1 MNRAIPS
8 AAEGAPAMGSDATIE
23 ALALEGFDRAPEVIH
38 VPAPQPAAGEVL
50 VRVHAASVNAFD
62 TFVAMGMAKAFMSY
76 EFPAVIGQ
84 DVAGVVEAVGD
95 GVEGFRNGDRVFGT
109 NGSKGAVHDGTFAEL
124 ATPLAA
130 ALATTPDAVDHQQ
143 AGSLGVAGTTAMSAV
158 DAIDPSRGATV
169 LIVGATGGVG
179 TFAIQLAAARG
190 ANVIATIRPGD
201 EDVVTG
207 LGAAETVDYSNN
219 VIGAVR
225 ERYPD
230 GIDAVIDL
238 VNRDPGEFGALAGL
252 VRAGGRAVSALGG
265 AGEGSQVDGIS
276 VQNIGSD
283 PSHLGVLASM
293 IEEGKLTTAIKRT
306 YALSDAAQALTDF
319 ADLHTVGKLVI
330 TMPVV

>member
-1 MNRAIPS
+1 
-8 AAEGAPAMGSDATIE
+8 MGIDTTIE

-38 VPAPQPAAGEVL
+38 VPAPEPAAGEVL

-62 TFVAMGMAKAFMSY
+62 SFVAMGMAKAFMPY

-109 NGSKGAVHDGTFAEL
+109 IGSKGVVHDGTFAEL
-124 ATPLAA
+124 ATPLAP
-130 ALATTPDAVDHQQ
+130 ALALTPAAVDDRQV
-143 AGSLGVAGTTAMSAV
+143 GSLGVAGTTAMSAV

-190 ANVIATIRPGD
+190 ASVIATIKSGD

-207 LGAAETVDYSNN
+207 LGAAETVDYSND
-219 VIGAVR
+219 VIEAVH
-225 ERYPD
+225 ERHPA
-230 GIDAVIDL
+230 GIDSVIDL
-238 VNRDPGEFGALAGL
+238 VNRDPGAFGALAGL

-265 AGEGSQVDGIS
+265 AGEATQIGGID
-276 VQNIGSD
+276 VGNIGSD
-283 PSHLGVLASM
+283 PSHLGMLASM
-293 IEEGKLTTAIKRT
+293 IEEGKLTAAIKRT
-306 YALSDAAQALTDF
+306 YALSDAAVALTDF
-319 ADLHTVGKLVI
+319 ANQHTVGKLVI
-330 TMPVV
+330 TMPGV